1 MDSFK
6 DTSRIRQRNEHVR
19 GLDLRKTGGSR
30 VISKMIVS
38 LTMIAAS
45 FIIAVIYGN
54 AVIYHGFPEMPNIFL
69 LLMDHS
75 SGESVYDLIYCN
87 AFFCSVLL
95 LALFLSI
102 RKHFREISENTEK

>member
-1 MDSFK
+1 M
-6 DTSRIRQRNEHVR
+6 IR
-19 GLDLRKTGGSR
+19 
-30 VISKMIVS
+30 KMKVF

-54 AVIYHGFPEMPNIFL
+54 AVIYHRFPQMPNIFL
-69 LLMDHS
+69 WLRDHL

-95 LALFLSI
+95 MALFLSM
-102 RKHFREISENTEK
+102 RKHFRKIFENTEND